1 MRKLLLLFSVI
12 FGLSI
17 SSRLMAQNQ
26 IGGYIYPIL
35 AYTTNTP
42 TDDYYKSR
50 LGLSYGLGAEY
61 IYFFDKKYS
70 NRLIG
75 GRLANE
81 VRARHALRFGLHYQ
95 AINLTWKGNYID
107 PNGKDV
113 EHHGSKRLRLIKLP
127 VTWQYTIPF
136 NYRVKMKFF
145 TGPQFGYL
153 VWAQGGL
160 VHYNAQ
166 TGYFDLP
173 RYSNKERG
181 KYFNKVTVDW
191 IAALGIYLHVTRW
204 WNAVALV
211 RGEYSITN
219 VEKKAEFT
227 VENSSPERKGGIYRD
242 DYKPKTHSLN
252 LGFMVGAEYRF
263 HKAAHSRTKF

>member
-12 FGLSI
+12 LGLTV
-17 SSRLMAQNQ
+17 SSKLMAQNQ
-26 IGGYIYPIL
+26 IGAYVYPIM
-35 AYTTNTP
+35 AYTSNTP
-42 TDDYYKSR
+42 TSDYYKPSV
-50 LGLSYGLGAEY
+50 GLSYGLGAEY

-95 AINLTWKGNYID
+95 ALNLTWNGVFN
-107 PNGKDV
+107 NGKGDE

-136 NYRVKMKFF
+136 NYRIKMKFF
-145 TGPQFGYL
+145 TGPQLGYL
-153 VWAQGGL
+153 VYAQGGL
-160 VHYNAQ
+160 VHYNEQ

-173 RYSNKERG
+173 RYKNSERG
-181 KYFNKVTVDW
+181 KYFNKVTLDW
-191 IAALGIYLHVTRW
+191 VAALGIYIHVTKW

-219 VEKKAEFT
+219 VEKKAT
-227 VENSSPERKGGIYRD
+227 YTIDNSNPPKEAGIYKD
-242 DYKPKTHSLN
+242 DFKPKTHSIN